1 METILT
7 AREGIIRF
15 YKRFEPVFVMIA
27 RFLLGLYIFTLIN
40 SIGDIRPELAGYYTQ
55 YPLTILL
62 AIAFAVL
69 PFSVSYVLM
78 AITITIQYSAH
89 LEIAAIIFVFLICL
103 ILFYARM
110 AAKESILIIFTIL
123 AYMHDVP
130 YLIPLMAGLYFSITA
145 IIPVAI
151 GVFMANF
158 IPEIPN
164 IIFTTQTADLDIA
177 AMPDVFG
184 DIYMAF
190 TTALNNAGNW
200 VFTAF
205 IFAMVIILVHV
216 VSRLSLDFSKE
227 IAIVLG
233 SVLLI
238 FSYIMASTLITGLII
253 SVPSVILTT
262 LLCALIA
269 ELTRLFD
276 PILDYQRAE
285 SVQFEDDNNYY
296 YVRVVPK
303 IQLSKRKRVV
313 RRIRPQPEE
322 DEEDEYD

>member
-1 METILT
+1 MEIILT
-7 AREGIIRF
+7 AREAIIRF
-15 YKRFEPVFVMIA
+15 YKRFEPAFVMIA
-27 RFLLGLYIFTLIN
+27 RFFLGFYIFSLIN
-40 SIGDIRPELAGYYTQ
+40 GIGDIRPELAGYYNQ
-55 YPLTILL
+55 YPLTMLL

-69 PFSVSYVLM
+69 PFSVSYVFM
-78 AITITIQYSAH
+78 AIAITIQYSAH
-89 LEIAAIIFVFLICL
+89 LEIAAVIFLFLICV

-123 AYMHDVP
+123 AYMHNVP
-130 YLIPLMAGLYFSITA
+130 YLIPIMAGLYFSVTA

-158 IPEIPN
+158 IPEIPR

-184 DIYMAF
+184 DIYSAF
-190 TTALNNAGNW
+190 VNALNNSSNW

-216 VSRLSLDFSKE
+216 VSRLSLDFAKD
-227 IAIVLG
+227 IAIILG
-233 SVLLI
+233 AILLI
-238 FSYIMASTLITGLII
+238 FSYIMASMLIPSLTVSVASII
-253 SVPSVILTT
+253 ITT

-269 ELTRLFD
+269 EITRLFD

-285 SVQFEDDNNYY
+285 TVQFEDDNNYY
-296 YVRVVPK
+296 HVRVIPK
-303 IQLSKRKRVV
+303 IQLSKRKRSV

-322 DEEDEYD
+322 DEDD